1 MTENAVRAPACDS
14 HATKKK
20 KKKKNN
26 SCFSLCA
33 LQYVCFVVAAHRV
46 TTNRRDRETHA
57 LRIPL
62 CIYAH
67 VRTRILLQ

>member
-14 HATKKK
+14 HATKKKKKTKKKRKRKKKKKK

-33 LQYVCFVVAAHRV
+33 LQYVCFVVAAHRP
-46 TTNRRDRETHA
+46 RRA
-57 LRIPL
+57 
-62 CIYAH
+62 
-67 VRTRILLQ
+67 